1 MKRLIFVVL
10 ALFLSSAACTFGF
23 PRATRGSGN
32 IVTQSFDVAG
42 FDQIQLDTVGVV
54 HVEQGDSESLTIETD
69 DNILPLLEVNVKDG
83 TLILGAEDFATLD
96 PTTTITFRVTV
107 KDLSV
112 ITVNSSGDVI
122 AEAISAEDFAVHVN
136 ASGDVTL
143 ESVEVETFSV
153 SCSGSGDVNVD
164 DLQADDVQLQM
175 NSSGDIR
182 IAGRTPS
189 LNVKISG
196 SGDVLAGDLQASD
209 ATVSIQGSGNATVWA
224 VDLLDVTLSA
234 SGNLSYYGDPALTQN
249 ASGSGDLLPLGEK

>member
-10 ALFLSSAACTFGF
+10 AFFFASAACSVGF
-23 PRATRGSGN
+23 PRVPRGSGN

-54 HVEQGDSESLTIETD
+54 YVEQGDSESLTIETD

-83 TLILGAEDFATLD
+83 KLILSAEDFATLD

-112 ITVNSSGDVI
+112 ITVNSSGDVV
-122 AEAISAEDFAVHVN
+122 AESLSGEALVVHLN

-153 SCSGSGDVNVD
+153 SCIGSGDVSVE
-164 DLQADDVQLQM
+164 DL
-175 NSSGDIR
+175 
-182 IAGRTPS
+182 
-189 LNVKISG
+189 
-196 SGDVLAGDLQASD
+196 
-209 ATVSIQGSGNATVWA
+209 
-224 VDLLDVTLSA
+224 
-234 SGNLSYYGDPALTQN
+234 
-249 ASGSGDLLPLGEK
+249 